1 MSKNVI
7 AGNEDTKVI
16 DSGNTITK
24 TNTETSIK
32 TIDSGN
38 TSTENT
44 SVSKTIDSNNSTD
57 ITKTSTENTTKTIDS
72 FNTENKSLTENTTKT
87 IDSFNTSTE
96 NITKTIDSYNTTDIG
111 LQLKGLFND
120 YNNHEGSTVFLPENL
135 SQTIQGGAGDASTMI
150 AMDQVNS
157 LAANDE
163 AEGQKVFN
171 TGDGIFDHNHVGAG
185 EATGIDGSSGASLG
199 NSVSGAASATVTADA
214 HSAMDAFNQSIV
226 VGANTQL
233 NNFSVTVVGHDTFA
247 NADHH

>member
-72 FNTENKSLTENTTKT
+72 FNTSTENT
-87 IDSFNTSTE
+87 
-96 NITKTIDSYNTTDIG
+96 TKTIDSYNTTDIG